1 MADFVDKSLED
12 SKGFFLGLG
21 SGILVINKFKRE
33 RESFKNSFMDCSNH
47 VQILFKSS
55 RSNFVQV

>member
-33 RESFKNSFMDCSNH
+33 RTGLPVLTGKNGDTLAITGQTHYWND
-47 VQILFKSS
+47 
-55 RSNFVQV
+55 